1 MYDIVIFSVFA
12 HYNVFVV
19 VQHASKPQSACSGLL
34 GGCEQ
39 YFGVRHMTVGLLT
52 NLGAPPSANKS

>member
-1 MYDIVIFSVFA
+1 MYNVVAFSVVA
-12 HYNVFVV
+12 RYIVFVV
-19 VQHASKPQSACSGLL
+19 VQHASKPHSACSGLF